1 MSVFYEKLA
10 SAKKSKKRRGESE
23 EKKLM
28 RAALGLGAAG
38 VGSIGGQM
46 GAGALYGHMAKKV
59 RRPDEADR
67 LRKLHAKINPEVAQI
82 ISEDSIPKLTR
93 NTPFI
98 DFSGTKAQLKK
109 FRDGGAAF
117 VPNIAV
123 NPATGLLEKTQRTGL
138 GSVKTRGMISS
149 SLKGSDSSALMHELG
164 HATGKLGYGKHKLYD
179 KLVSGSI
186 GLTRGAP
193 GHLFGLGRAAAE
205 SYNIGGAKSKE
216 DLDRINRRTNIG
228 TALHGL
234 AAAPLLFEEGRANLR
249 AIGLGKKFGAKVS
262 KRKLGAAMGTYL
274 ANAAGQTLLPHY
286 ILKRQIKNRRKAL
299 ASEE

>member
-10 SAKKSKKRRGESE
+10 SAKNSKNRRESKGKRAG
-23 EKKLM
+23 
-28 RAALGLGAAG
+28 RAALGVGAATA
-38 VGSIGGQM
+38 GSIGGQL
-46 GAGALYGHMAKKV
+46 GAGALYEAMSKRV

-67 LRKLHAKINPEVAQI
+67 LRKLHAKIDPAVAQI
-82 ISEDSIPKLTR
+82 ISEDTLPKLTR
-93 NTPFI
+93 NTPI
-98 DFSGTKAQLKK
+98 MDFSTKKGLKK
-109 FRDGGAAF
+109 FLDGGAAY

-123 NPATGLLEKTQRTGL
+123 NPATGQIEHTLRSGL
-138 GSVKTRGMISS
+138 GNLKTRGIISS

-179 KLVSGSI
+179 KLIQGSI

-193 GHLFGLGRAAAE
+193 GHLFGLGRAGIE
-205 SYNIGGAKSKE
+205 SYNIGGAKSQKE
-216 DLDRINRRTNIG
+216 LDEINKRTNIG

-234 AAAPLLFEEGRANLR
+234 AAAPLLFEEGRANIR

-286 ILKRQIKNRRKAL
+286 LLKRQIKKRREAL
-299 ASEE
+299 AAKK